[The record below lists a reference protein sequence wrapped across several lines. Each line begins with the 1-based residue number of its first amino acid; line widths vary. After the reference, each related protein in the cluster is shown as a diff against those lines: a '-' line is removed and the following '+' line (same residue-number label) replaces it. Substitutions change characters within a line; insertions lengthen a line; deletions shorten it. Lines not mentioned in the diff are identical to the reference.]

1 MYNVND
7 HHALSRRCVQCKRPP
22 GPTWYNNFVFNHV
35 KIQIHVHDSL
45 RWIDNLLH
53 AKILKFQIKPNET
66 VYNIRNKAVQDSLL
80 AMIKVSTLP
89 VLHCTTLAS
98 TIQIVHWGENL
109 FFFKQILV
117 IFGAWRNSI
126 EKYLNKL
133 RGNKTKS
140 AM

>member
-1 MYNVND
+1 MPCQDDVYSVKD
-7 HHALSRRCVQCKRPP
+7 HLAPLGTTILSS
-22 GPTWYNNFVFNHV
+22 
-35 KIQIHVHDSL
+35 IIHVHDSL

-53 AKILKFQIKPNET
+53 AKILKFQIKPNEA
-66 VYNIRNKAVQDSLL
+66 VYNIRNKAAQDSLL
-80 AMIKVSTLP
+80 AMIKVSTL
-89 VLHCTTLAS
+89 LHCTTLAS

-133 RGNKTKS
+133 KGNKTKS

>member
-1 MYNVND
+1 MK
-7 HHALSRRCVQCKRPP
+7 QC
-22 GPTWYNNFVFNHV
+22 
-35 KIQIHVHDSL
+35 
-45 RWIDNLLH
+45 
-53 AKILKFQIKPNET
+53 IL
-66 VYNIRNKAVQDSLL
+66 YIRNKAAQDSLL
-80 AMIKVSTLP
+80 AMIKVSTL
-89 VLHCTTLAS
+89 LHCTCTTLAS

-109 FFFKQILV
+109 FFLNQILI